1 MASGERRTSSKRDPI
16 GTPARLTARTV
27 ATFRSEQH
35 RQDIADDKVTGLQLR
50 VTRSGVKT
58 WALRYRRKSD
68 GRRRRCTLG
77 SYPTI
82 SLEEARTRALEAIA
96 AISRGADPAG
106 GIQERKDAPT
116 FADVVEEWTQRHAK
130 PNKGWRTVEDDQA
143 MLRRHVLP
151 QIGSMKAT
159 ELTKRDII
167 RMLDAVAVA
176 PDARAKR
183 KSAARKLTHRP
194 NRVFELV
201 RSILNWALGRDLIA
215 SNPLFGLPPPIKK
228 EKPRERVLSDDEI
241 RTLWRA
247 LDRAPVK
254 RTKLRRSADDF
265 PMRRAT
271 ALTLKLSLVTGQ
283 RIGEVAE
290 AAMSEFDLSGPAPIW
305 VIPGE
310 RTKNGEPNRVPLS
323 PLALRVI
330 SEAREIACNS
340 PWLFPNPQGDSPVDA
355 SAPTKALDRARPAI
369 GLKNFRVHDLRRTAA
384 SRMAELGV
392 NPHSIS
398 LVLNHVSATK
408 GTVTGKVYIHYSWDK
423 EKREALDTW
432 SAKLAEIISSS
443 N

>member
-1 MASGERRTSSKRDPI
+1 
-16 GTPARLTARTV
+16 
-27 ATFRSEQH
+27 
-35 RQDIADDKVTGLQLR
+35 
-50 VTRSGVKT
+50 
-58 WALRYRRKSD
+58 
-68 GRRRRCTLG
+68 
-77 SYPTI
+77 
-82 SLEEARTRALEAIA
+82 
-96 AISRGADPAG
+96 
-106 GIQERKDAPT
+106 
-116 FADVVEEWTQRHAK
+116 
-130 PNKGWRTVEDDQA
+130 

-201 RSILNWALGRDLIA
+201 RSILNWALGRDLIK

-290 AAMSEFDLSGPAPIW
+290 AAMSEFDLREPTPIW
-305 VIPGE
+305 VI
-310 RTKNGEPNRVPLS
+310 
-323 PLALRVI
+323 
-330 SEAREIACNS
+330 
-340 PWLFPNPQGDSPVDA
+340 
-355 SAPTKALDRARPAI
+355 
-369 GLKNFRVHDLRRTAA
+369 
-384 SRMAELGV
+384 
-392 NPHSIS
+392 
-398 LVLNHVSATK
+398 
-408 GTVTGKVYIHYSWDK
+408 
-423 EKREALDTW
+423 
-432 SAKLAEIISSS
+432 
-443 N
+443 